1 MAIDHQCPPFGLLVG
16 AMMASAGI
24 RKNRNGTRYQVWWRL
39 DDGTQG
45 SKTFDS
51 RALARDFKNELLAQA
66 AANVWVDP
74 RRGRLLFDDWADH
87 WWRLWSASPRRS
99 PKGMETTDSHLRCHL
114 RPYFGRRQLRQIT
127 PSIVL
132 RWQHE
137 LEGKLSHSG
146 VMACRSILLRIMD
159 AARKEHLIATNPVRE
174 VEAPKPRLDP
184 DQVFGHQSRRTLT
197 PEEFGHLLAACR
209 PFYRDHFLIQ
219 VGTGLRSGEL
229 LGLRRRR
236 VFPELGRIEVI
247 EVRYEAGRFGRGFK
261 AEPKSLASV
270 RVVPMC
276 DQVRQAIARQLVD
289 GARPADLV
297 LPGPGG
303 SNGIP
308 RGVRAPLSTTNLRR
322 VYKAAVDSAAADLDH
337 LDLRGPHDLRHTF
350 ATWLEEAA
358 IPSRVIDEL
367 MGHAG
372 GRRDR
377 GASGSPMGRVYRET
391 TPAMLARVTAA
402 LDERIGRALAV
413 AAYLLRERPD
423 SRAVDGGEGR

>member
-1 MAIDHQCPPFGLLVG
+1 
-16 AMMASAGI
+16 MASAGI
-24 RKNRNGTRYQVWWRL
+24 RRNRNGTRYQVWWRL
-39 DDGTQG
+39 DDGSQG

-66 AANVWVDP
+66 TANAWVDP
-74 RRGRLLFDDWADH
+74 RRGRLLFNDWADH
-87 WWRLWSASPRRS
+87 WWRLWSSNPRRS
-99 PKGMETTDSHLRCHL
+99 PKGMETTESHLRCHL
-114 RPYFGRRQLRQIT
+114 RPSFGRRQLRQIT
-127 PSIVL
+127 PSLVL

-146 VMACRSILLRIMD
+146 VMACRSILLRILE
-159 AARKEHLIATNPVRE
+159 AARKERLIATNPVRE

-184 DQVFGHQSRRTLT
+184 DQVFGHQRRRTLT
-197 PEEFGHLLAACR
+197 PEEVGHLLAACR

-236 VFPELGRIEVI
+236 VFPEVGRIEVI

-276 DQVRQAIARQLVD
+276 DQVREAIGRQLAG
-289 GARPADLV
+289 GARPEDLV

-308 RGVRAPLSTTNLRR
+308 RGTRAPLSTTNLRR
-322 VYKAAVDSAAADLDH
+322 VYKAAVEAAEADLGH

-350 ATWLEEAA
+350 ATWLEDAA

-367 MGHAG
+367 MGHAS

-377 GASGSPMGRVYRET
+377 GAGGSPMGRVYRET
-391 TPAMLARVTAA
+391 TPAMVARVTAA
-402 LDERIGRALAV
+402 LDERLGRALAV
-413 AAYLLRERPD
+413 AAYLLREGRD
-423 SRAVDGGEGR
+423 WRVVEGGEGR

>member
-1 MAIDHQCPPFGLLVG
+1 MAIDHQCQPFGSLVG
-16 AMMASAGI
+16 ATMASAGI

-51 RALARDFKNELLAQA
+51 RGLARDFKNELLAQA
-66 AANVWVDP
+66 AAKAWVDP

-99 PKGMETTDSHLRCHL
+99 PKGMETTESHLRCHL
-114 RPYFGRRQLRQIT
+114 RPSFGRRQLRQIT
-127 PSIVL
+127 PSSVL

-146 VMACRSILLRIMD
+146 VMACRSILLRILE

-184 DQVFGHQSRRTLT
+184 EQVFGHQRRRTLT

-276 DQVRQAIARQLVD
+276 DRFREAIGRQLAGV
-289 GARPADLV
+289 ARPEDLV

-308 RGVRAPLSTTNLRR
+308 RGARAPLSTTNLRR
-322 VYKAAVDSAAADLDH
+322 VYKAAVEAAGTDLAH

-350 ATWLEEAA
+350 ATWLEDAA

-367 MGHAG
+367 MGHAS

-377 GASGSPMGRVYRET
+377 GAGGSPMGRVYRET
-391 TPAMLARVTAA
+391 TPAMVARVTAA
-402 LDERIGRALAV
+402 VDDRIGRALAV
-413 AAYLLRERPD
+413 AAYLLRENRD
-423 SRAVDGGEGR
+423 SRAVDGGEGL

>member
-1 MAIDHQCPPFGLLVG
+1 
-16 AMMASAGI
+16 
-24 RKNRNGTRYQVWWRL
+24 
-39 DDGTQG
+39 
-45 SKTFDS
+45 
-51 RALARDFKNELLAQA
+51 
-66 AANVWVDP
+66 
-74 RRGRLLFDDWADH
+74 
-87 WWRLWSASPRRS
+87 
-99 PKGMETTDSHLRCHL
+99 METTDSHLRCHL
-114 RPYFGRRQLRQIT
+114 RPSFGRRQLRQIT

-146 VMACRSILLRIMD
+146 VMACRSILLRILE
-159 AARKEHLIATNPVRE
+159 AARKEGLIATNPVRE

-184 DQVFGHQSRRTLT
+184 DQVFGHQGRRTFT
-197 PEEFGHLLAACR
+197 PEEVGHLLAACR

-276 DQVRQAIARQLVD
+276 DQVREAIARQLV
-289 GARPADLV
+289 GAGRPEDLV

-308 RGVRAPLSTTNLRR
+308 RGARAPLSTTNLRR
-322 VYKAAVDSAAADLDH
+322 VYKAAVEAAGGDLAH

-350 ATWLEEAA
+350 ATWLEDAA

-367 MGHAG
+367 MGHASG
-372 GRRDR
+372 HRER
-377 GASGSPMGRVYRET
+377 GAGGSPMGRVYRET
-391 TPAMLARVTAA
+391 TPAMVARVTAA
-402 LDERIGRALAV
+402 LDDRIGRALAV
-413 AAYLLRERPD
+413 AAYLLRERRD
-423 SRAVDGGEGR
+423 SGVVGGGEGR

>member
-1 MAIDHQCPPFGLLVG
+1 
-16 AMMASAGI
+16 MASAGI

-51 RALARDFKNELLAQA
+51 RALARDFKHELLAQA
-66 AANVWVDP
+66 AANAWVDP

-114 RPYFGRRQLRQIT
+114 RPSFGRRQLRQIT

-137 LEGKLSHSG
+137 LEPKLSHSG
-146 VMACRSILLRIMD
+146 VMACRSILLRILE
-159 AARKEHLIATNPVRE
+159 AARKEGLIATNPVRE

-184 DQVFGHQSRRTLT
+184 EQVFGHQRRRTLT
-197 PEEFGHLLAACR
+197 PEEVGHLLAACR

-276 DQVRQAIARQLVD
+276 DQVRQAIARQLT
-289 GARPADLV
+289 GGTNPEDLV

-308 RGVRAPLSTTNLRR
+308 RGARAPLSTTNLRR
-322 VYKAAVDSAAADLDH
+322 VYKAVVEATGADLVH

-350 ATWLEEAA
+350 ATWLEDAA

-367 MGHAG
+367 MGHAS
-372 GRRDR
+372 GRRDH
-377 GASGSPMGRVYRET
+377 GAGGSPMGRVYRET
-391 TPAMLARVTAA
+391 TPAMVARVTAA
-402 LDERIGRALAV
+402 LDERIAHALAV
-413 AAYLLRERPD
+413 AAYLLREGRD
-423 SRAVDGGEGR
+423 SRAGDGGEGR

>member
-1 MAIDHQCPPFGLLVG
+1 M
-16 AMMASAGI
+16 
-24 RKNRNGTRYQVWWRL
+24 
-39 DDGTQG
+39 
-45 SKTFDS
+45 
-51 RALARDFKNELLAQA
+51 
-66 AANVWVDP
+66 
-74 RRGRLLFDDWADH
+74 
-87 WWRLWSASPRRS
+87 
-99 PKGMETTDSHLRCHL
+99 
-114 RPYFGRRQLRQIT
+114 
-127 PSIVL
+127 VL

-137 LEGKLSHSG
+137 LEGRMSHSG
-146 VMACRSILLRIMD
+146 VMACRSILGRILE
-159 AARKEHLIATNPVRE
+159 AARKEGLIATNPVRE

-184 DQVFGHQSRRTLT
+184 EQVFGHQRRRTLT
-197 PEEFGHLLAACR
+197 PEEVGHLLVACR

-236 VFPELGRIEVI
+236 VVPELGRIEVI

-276 DQVRQAIARQLVD
+276 DRVRQAIARRLA
-289 GARPADLV
+289 GGTRPEDLV

-308 RGVRAPLSTTNLRR
+308 RGARAPLSTTNLRR
-322 VYKAAVDSAAADLDH
+322 VYKAAVEAAGADFVH

-350 ATWLEEAA
+350 ATWLEDAA

-377 GASGSPMGRVYRET
+377 GAGGSPMGQVYRET
-391 TPAMLARVTAA
+391 TPAMVARVTAA
-402 LDERIGRALAV
+402 LDDRIGHAQAV
-413 AAYLLRERPD
+413 AAYLLREGRD
-423 SRAVDGGEGR
+423 WRAVEGGEGL